1 MATRWIQMLQTW
13 RERREE
19 PGTALLAL
27 LMLGLGLLLALVS
40 LLHYVMLSLSSHDA
54 HTHQLACQQWH
65 ILDDGQPDP
74 PLSIFS
80 QLHYG
85 RKE

>member
-40 LLHYVMLSLSSHDA
+40 LGSWASRFAQVRPGC
-54 HTHQLACQQWH
+54 T
-65 ILDDGQPDP
+65 
-74 PLSIFS
+74 PLPGTVPNI
-80 QLHYG
+80 
-85 RKE
+85 